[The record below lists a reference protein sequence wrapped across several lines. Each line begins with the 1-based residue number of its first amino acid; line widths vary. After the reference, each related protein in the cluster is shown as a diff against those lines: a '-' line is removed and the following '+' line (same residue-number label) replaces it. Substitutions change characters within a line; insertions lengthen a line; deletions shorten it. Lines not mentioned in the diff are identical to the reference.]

1 MLLDLLALAILGL
14 FVLMGALRGGVASLM
29 SLLTLVLSYTAAV
42 WGAQLFGAPVGQVL
56 GGRPLVGTAVAGTTA
71 FLATAVCVGLTGLVI
86 RKWSDGLRGDSPMGV
101 ANRWL
106 GGFFGFVRGALVV
119 LLVSWLVIW
128 LDAARETGAFQGLEA
143 VPDVRVSSAAKI
155 TEKVVEKAVSA
166 ALDGD
171 GPTSD
176 VVARLASRPGSAV
189 KSLQSILSDRRIE
202 ELQGDRFFW
211 TLIENGAYA
220 RAMNR
225 HSFQAIS
232 RSEDLRRKFADV
244 GVVSAEAAADRKV
257 FEEAFAEV
265 LAEVGPRVKGLAN
278 DPEMERLAS
287 DPEILALLESG
298 DTLGLVRNE
307 KIQRLVARVSKS
319 QGS

>member
-1 MLLDLLALAILGL
+1 
-14 FVLMGALRGGVASLM
+14 
-29 SLLTLVLSYTAAV
+29 
-42 WGAQLFGAPVGQVL
+42 
-56 GGRPLVGTAVAGTTA
+56 
-71 FLATAVCVGLTGLVI
+71 
-86 RKWSDGLRGDSPMGV
+86 MGV

-106 GGFFGFVRGALVV
+106 GGVLGFVRGALVV

-143 VPDVRVSSAAKI
+143 VPDVRISSAAKV

-166 ALDGD
+166 AMED
-171 GPTSD
+171 GPTTD

-189 KSLQSILSDRRIE
+189 KSLQAILSDRRIE

-211 TLIENGAYA
+211 TLLENGAYA

-232 RSEDLRRKFADV
+232 RSDDLRSKFADV
-244 GVVSAEAAADRKV
+244 GVVSEEAAADRRV
-257 FEEAFAEV
+257 FEEAFGEV
-265 LAEVGPRVKGLAN
+265 LAQVGPRIKGLAN
-278 DPEMERLAS
+278 DPEMERLAA

-298 DTLGLVRNE
+298 DTLGLVRNQ
-307 KIQRLVARVSKS
+307 KIQRLVARVSQS